1 MHKQIPGLKDQLGL
15 VKFQLGE
22 VTRLEGEAPKAAA
35 GAPFPVV
42 MSATAVGLCLKQA
55 RTVLED
61 AASLI
66 TAEIAFF
73 EDADSRLSELQEKGE
88 DESARAEIES
98 LTREVAA
105 REAITAGTAVYCMQA
120 VPAAIVFMA
129 KGMEKARS
137 YRS

>member
-15 VKFQLGE
+15 VNYQLGE
-22 VTRLEGEAPKAAA
+22 VTRLENEAPKATT
-35 GAPFPVV
+35 GGPFPVV

-55 RTVLED
+55 RTLLEE
-61 AASLI
+61 AAILL
-66 TAEIAFF
+66 TTEIAFY
-73 EDADSRLSELQEKGE
+73 EDTDQQLAELQAKG
-88 DESARAEIES
+88 DDATAKADIE
-98 LTREVAA
+98 TIGKEVAA